1 MSYSTILYTIMNNTE
16 VKNVSMSK
24 KTQDELDR
32 WSKEVKRGAV
42 TLAILSLLSKK
53 RAYGYEVVKLLDV
66 KMSFL
71 ALEQGTVYPLLRRLE
86 KRELLKSEWDYEE
99 PTKPKKYYTVTQE
112 GLKALGA
119 MTQTWFILSREMRE
133 VVMEVE

>member
-1 MSYSTILYTIMNNTE
+1 MSMT
-16 VKNVSMSK
+16 K

-53 RAYGYEVVKLLDV
+53 RAYGYEIVKLLDV

-86 KRELLKSEWDYEE
+86 KRELLDSEWDYED
-99 PTKPKKYYTVTQE
+99 PAKGKKYYTVTPE

-119 MTQTWFILSREMRE
+119 MTQTWSILSREMRE
-133 VVMEVE
+133 VVNEVE

>member
-16 VKNVSMSK
+16 VKNVSMTK

-86 KRELLKSEWDYEE
+86 KRELLKSEWDYED

-119 MTQTWFILSREMRE
+119 MSQTWSILSREMRE